1 MAARYKI
8 LLVLLAL
15 ALAATACVITGGD
28 ICTVSEAG
36 LYCPSSDFTGGY
48 L

>member
-1 MAARYKI
+1 MAAKYKI
-8 LLVLLAL
+8 LLVLL